1 MGVFGLK
8 RAQRNEKM
16 PLTAHL
22 DELRRRIIVSIL
34 ALVVAFA
41 ALYSFHGWLIEV
53 LAAPLPQRYEDD
65 LITLSPTE
73 PFFTTLKVVFW
84 ASIIVTLPVW
94 LYQAYA
100 FVVPAVGDQSRRRS
114 LLVVGGVALLF
125 AGGVAFGYFVVLP
138 VALDFLLG
146 FGEGDFNTQV
156 RAGEHFSFVT
166 TLLLASGLLFEVPIA
181 MLAFA
186 RLGVVTA
193 AMYRQHWRI
202 ALVAIA
208 ALAAILPGGDPL
220 SMLLLMVPQILL
232 YILGIWLA
240 SLFGGAPLWDRDTW
254 TNPDEPEVTGEA

>member
-1 MGVFGLK
+1 MGLFGLK

-16 PLTAHL
+16 PLVAHL
-22 DELRRRIIVSIL
+22 DELRRRLVVSIV
-34 ALVVAFA
+34 ALVVAFGG
-41 ALYSFHGWLIEV
+41 LYFVNGWLIEV
-53 LAAPLPQRYEDD
+53 LAAPLPAKYENN

-84 ASIIVTLPVW
+84 ASILASLPIW

-100 FVVPAVGDQSRRRS
+100 FVVPAVGDQSRKRS
-114 LLVVGGVALLF
+114 LIVVAGVASLF

-138 VALDFLLG
+138 VALDFLLS

-166 TLLLASGLLFEVPIA
+166 TLLLASGLLFEVPVA

-193 AMYRQHWRI
+193 EMYRKNWRI

-240 SLFGGAPLWDRDTW
+240 SMFGGPPLWDRDTW
-254 TNPDEPEVTGEA
+254 KGPDLE

>member
-1 MGVFGLK
+1 
-8 RAQRNEKM
+8 M
-16 PLTAHL
+16 PLVAHL
-22 DELRRRIIVSIL
+22 DELRRRIVVSIV

-41 ALYSFHGWLIEV
+41 GLYFVNGWLIEV
-53 LAAPLPQRYEDD
+53 LAAPLPAQYEND

-84 ASIIVTLPVW
+84 ASILVSLPIW

-100 FVVPAVGDQSRRRS
+100 FVVPAVGDQSRKKS
-114 LLVVGGVALLF
+114 LIVVAGVAALF

-166 TLLLASGLLFEVPIA
+166 TLLLASGLLFEVPVA

-193 AMYRQHWRI
+193 AMYRKNWRI

-232 YILGIWLA
+232 YVLGVWLA
-240 SLFGGAPLWDRDTW
+240 SLFGGAPLWDRNTW
-254 TNPDEPEVTGEA
+254 AAPDVEDPEASGGV

>member
-1 MGVFGLK
+1 
-8 RAQRNEKM
+8 M
-16 PLTAHL
+16 PLVAHL
-22 DELRRRIIVSIL
+22 DELRRRIVISIV

-41 ALYSFHGWLIEV
+41 GLYFVNGWLIEV
-53 LAAPLPQRYEDD
+53 LAAPLPAQYENN

-84 ASIIVTLPVW
+84 ASILVSLPIW

-100 FVVPAVGDQSRRRS
+100 FVVPAVGDQSRRKS
-114 LLVVGGVALLF
+114 LIVVAGVAALF

-146 FGEGDFNTQV
+146 FGQGDFNTQV

-166 TLLLASGLLFEVPIA
+166 TLLLASGLMFEVPVA

-193 AMYRQHWRI
+193 AMYRQQWRV

-232 YILGIWLA
+232 YILGVWLA
-240 SLFGGAPLWDRDTW
+240 SMFGGAPLWQRSTW
-254 TNPDEPEVTGEA
+254 ADSGGDEPELPDRA

>member
-1 MGVFGLK
+1 
-8 RAQRNEKM
+8 M
-16 PLTAHL
+16 PLVAHL
-22 DELRRRIIVSIL
+22 DELRRRIVISIV

-41 ALYSFHGWLIEV
+41 GLYFVNGWLIEV
-53 LAAPLPQRYEDD
+53 LAAPLPSQYEND

-84 ASIIVTLPVW
+84 ASILVTLPVW

-100 FVVPAVGDQSRRRS
+100 FVVPAVGDQSRKRS
-114 LLVVGGVALLF
+114 LIVVAGVALLF
-125 AGGVAFGYFVVLP
+125 TGGVAFGYFVVLP

-166 TLLLASGLLFEVPIA
+166 TLLLASGLLFEVPVA

-193 AMYRQHWRI
+193 ELYRKNWRI

-232 YILGIWLA
+232 YILGIWLS
-240 SLFGGAPLWDRDTW
+240 SLFGGAPLWERSTW
-254 TNPDEPEVTGEA
+254 TDPGDDDPEPPETP